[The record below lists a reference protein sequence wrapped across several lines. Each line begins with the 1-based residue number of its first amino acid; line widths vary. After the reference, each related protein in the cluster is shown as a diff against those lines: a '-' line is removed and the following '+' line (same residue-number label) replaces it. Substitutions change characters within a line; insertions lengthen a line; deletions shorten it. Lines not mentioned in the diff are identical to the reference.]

1 MKDNNNPSLLELSDE
16 ELDFVAGGISDHSA
30 LCGHMISPRCSFCV
44 HQLHG
49 QLVIQGELHDIIGCK
64 RSPGPYGSI
73 GGMVLAI
80 KAAGPTPTQIY

>member
-1 MKDNNNPSLLELSDE
+1 MKDDNNPGLLELSDD
-16 ELDFVAGGISDHSA
+16 ELDFVAGGISDHSV
-30 LCGHMISPRCSFCV
+30 LCGNAISTRCSFCI

-64 RSPGPYGSI
+64 KSFGPYGSI

-80 KAAGPTPTQIY
+80 KAAGPTPTHI